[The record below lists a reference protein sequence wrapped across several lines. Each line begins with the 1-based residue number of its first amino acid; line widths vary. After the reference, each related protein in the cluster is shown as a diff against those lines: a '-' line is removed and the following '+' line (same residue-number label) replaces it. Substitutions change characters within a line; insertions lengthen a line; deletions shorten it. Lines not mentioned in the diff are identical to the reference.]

1 MMNTES
7 TIERIF
13 RRKDKKKKQI
23 NNSSKTSKLIKGASN
38 TEKQLSHIP
47 IKNNEKK
54 STASSQPKTS
64 TKIIKKEDLP
74 EKTDLEKDFSNTNL
88 NLDGGTF

>member
-38 TEKQLSHIP
+38 TEKQLLHIP

-54 STASSQPKTS
+54 STTSSQPKTS

-74 EKTDLEKDFSNTNL
+74 GKTDLEKDFSNTNL